1 MLVCRLSWGSVC
13 WYVRLSWGS
22 VCWYVRLSWGGLYQ
36 SCPKYA
42 SIWYVFPSPW
52 NSNVN
57 LMDLSKTD
65 SCILHS

>member
-13 WYVRLSWGS
+13 WYVRLSWGG
-22 VCWYVRLSWGGLYQ
+22 GGLYQ